1 MNQSRVLKM
10 ILSHDLLIFLNNNS
24 NLQNECLRV
33 NLQNSPLDPLKNR
46 FLRFSPLE
54 SAYFCALI
62 LMYLILLTVYNP
74 CSY

>member
-33 NLQNSPLDPLKNR
+33 NKINFAYSPSDYGFFGIRP
-46 FLRFSPLE
+46 
-54 SAYFCALI
+54 
-62 LMYLILLTVYNP
+62 
-74 CSY
+74 